1 MTSVHATTLA
11 INGHGIMLVGPS
23 GAGKSDLA
31 LRLID
36 RGATLV
42 SDDYTEVA
50 RDGDTLVASPPETIA
65 GQMEIRGVGIVAVP
79 FTPSTT
85 VHMVV
90 ELGDEVERMPDARWR
105 TIADQQV
112 RAITIDPRH
121 ASAAIKV
128 EYALRQWLLERV
140 T

>member
-1 MTSVHATTLA
+1 MTTVHATTLA
-11 INGHGIMLVGPS
+11 INGHGVMLVAPS

-50 RDGDTLVASPPETIA
+50 RNGDTLVATPPSTIV

-85 VHMVV
+85 VQIVV

-105 TIADQQV
+105 IVAGQQV
-112 RAITIDPRH
+112 RAITINPRH
-121 ASAAIKV
+121 ASATIKV
-128 EYALRQWLLERV
+128 EYALRQVLLERV